1 MNNSGLAFPK
11 NERLSLKRHIDML
24 FQNGLSFV
32 AYPLRVIYLFP
43 KREEKDLASQSDSPV
58 MMMVSVPKK
67 KIRHAVDRNYIKR
80 RVRESYRLRK
90 HELIQACSETDKKL
104 LLALIYLGTEKCSY
118 TTIDGAMAKM
128 IAVLRSKGETGKT
141 ER

>member
-1 MNNSGLAFPK
+1 
-11 NERLSLKRHIDML
+11 ML

-43 KREEKDLASQSDSPV
+43 KKEEEDLASQPDSPV

-90 HELIQACSETDKKL
+90 HALIQACSETDKKL
-104 LLALIYLGTEKCSY
+104 LLALIYLDTEKCSY
-118 TTIDGAMAKM
+118 AKIDGAMVKT
-128 IAVLRSKGETGKT
+128 IAVLRSKGEIGET